1 MEQTHED
8 SNFVRHIPCEKCGSK
23 DNAGLFYS
31 FNTLTQL
38 IKDSQDQNINLPIIE
53 ILDYPSLSYRSVHID
68 VKHHTEKKIDN
79 TTPTRK

>member
-1 MEQTHED
+1 M
-8 SNFVRHIPCEKCGSK
+8 
-23 DNAGLFYS
+23 FYS

-68 VKHHTEKKIDN
+68 VKHHTEKKEYYFNLIDA
-79 TTPTRK
+79 KKKKYI